1 MEDFF
6 VVPIWELDTN
16 WMMRGFSSEEYALEY
31 CAEVLGVPHEYIEEA
46 ILSEDGLEVILLDA
60 AEVEKEDWYIQ
71 LKRLSKYANAS

>member
-1 MEDFF
+1 MENFF
-6 VVPIWELDTN
+6 VVPIFELDTN

-46 ILSEDGLEVILLDA
+46 MLSEEGLEVMLLDLG
-60 AEVEKEDWYIQ
+60 EVEEDWYIQ